1 MASDSELPTVELGKP
16 RGKRLRRSFQGID
29 ESNILHS
36 KRSRRSLAAP
46 QKWKEGNAKATGE
59 MPKEEG
65 PSVQMSGE
73 TGNGNPSYI
82 SFSQS
87 QRERVLINPL
97 VNSDNGVQ
105 DSKANDDEEAAQ
117 PGEVSSDD
125 EFTSSE
131 DNLRRRVI
139 DSLHQTTPQPI
150 FTSPQPT
157 LNTPVID
164 SLHQN
169 TPLLDITP
177 HSCTLHFHFIMFQL
191 LWDIQ
196 PQILIYHPASCQS
209 EPLLFLPFSEMQVVL
224 GQVGLLRLRSDLDPS
239 KKGSHDC

>member
-1 MASDSELPTVELGKP
+1 MAGDSELPNHKLGEP
-16 RGKRLRRSFQGID
+16 RGKRPRRSFQGID
-29 ESNILHS
+29 ESNILQS
-36 KRSRRSLAAP
+36 KRSRRSLVTP
-46 QKWKEGNAKATGE
+46 PKWKEGNSKATGE
-59 MPKEEG
+59 MPEEEG
-65 PSVQMSGE
+65 LSIQISGE

-82 SFSQS
+82 SLSQF

-117 PGEVSSDD
+117 PGEVSSDY

-150 FTSPQPT
+150 FTSPQPI
-157 LNTPVID
+157 LNTPVIGSLHQTTPQPIFTSLQLTLNTSVIGSLHQTTPQSIPTSIQPTLNTAVIV

-177 HSCTLHFHFIMFQL
+177 HSCKLHFHFIMF
-191 LWDIQ
+191 
-196 PQILIYHPASCQS
+196 
-209 EPLLFLPFSEMQVVL
+209 
-224 GQVGLLRLRSDLDPS
+224 
-239 KKGSHDC
+239 